1 MSRKARCQHLLEKS
15 VHAALSAIEI
25 YNKPDFKY
33 REESFS
39 ILMVN
44 AWELLLKARILQLNN
59 NILKSIYIV
68 DPNKKRKD
76 GKPYKNPKYKT
87 SRSGNFLTI
96 DVTNAMKQLDLPERL
111 QENLGLLI
119 EIRDN
124 AIHFM
129 NESKLFEKK
138 VLEIG
143 TASLKSYVLLVNQWF
158 DYDLSQYNFYLMP
171 ISFFHNHEIQSFS
184 INKEDKQHQN
194 LLKFIAEKERDYP
207 SDENQDHNISLILE
221 TKWVKSKSVDALT
234 TFKYDPDDPKA
245 ISYKVD
251 SEAEFKK
258 KYPWNWTDHLKPRLK
273 SRYKDLKFN
282 PDFWKLKAQIESDK
296 KFSDER
302 PLDWNKPSGT
312 KKRFYSTN
320 ILKEFDK
327 HYKKK

>member
-44 AWELLLKARILQLNN
+44 AWELLLKARILQLNKN
-59 NILKSIYIV
+59 KLESIYIV
-68 DPNKKRKD
+68 DLNKKRKD
-76 GKPYKNPKYKT
+76 GTPYKKPKYKT

-96 DVTNAMKQLDLPERL
+96 DVTNAMKQLDLPDRL

-129 NESKLFEKK
+129 NDSKLFEKK

-143 TASLKSYVLLVNQWF
+143 TASLKSYVNMANTWF
-158 DYDLSQYNFYLMP
+158 DHDLSQYNFYLMP
-171 ISFFHNHEIQSFS
+171 ISFFHNHEMQSFS

-194 LLKFIAEKERDYP
+194 LLKFIAEKEKSFP

-234 TFKYDPDDPKA
+234 TFKYDPDDPNA
-245 ISYKVD
+245 ITYKVD
-251 SEAEFKK
+251 SEAEFQK
-258 KYPWNWTDHLKPRLK
+258 KYPWNWTDHLMPKLK
-273 SRYKDLKFN
+273 TRYKDLKFN
-282 PDFWKLKAQIESDK
+282 PDFWTLKAKIERNK

-302 PLDWNKPSGT
+302 YLDWNYPKGQ
-312 KKRFYSTN
+312 KKRFYSTE

-327 HYKKK
+327 HYEKK